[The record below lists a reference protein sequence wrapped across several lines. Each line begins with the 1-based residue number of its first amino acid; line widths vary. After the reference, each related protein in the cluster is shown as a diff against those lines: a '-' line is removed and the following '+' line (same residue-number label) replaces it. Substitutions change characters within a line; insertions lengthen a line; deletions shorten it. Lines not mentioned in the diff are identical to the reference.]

1 MDHRIRVNSAVY
13 YEDYENLQVIQWRGF
28 AGGDVTGNAA
38 AAKIKGVEGDI
49 TALLVTGLEVGA
61 SAGFNNAKYSEY
73 PGVNGPNT
81 DGTGN
86 RLPGPKLTGDFHL
99 NYRLATSVGTF
110 GAFGQVTYIGDQYED
125 PENTPSLRIPS
136 YTLVNTSVDYSTD
149 PTRWSVQL
157 WSRNLL
163 NKTYLLAQQADTLAV
178 LLGGGTQIDA
188 TYGMPRTF
196 GIKGTF
202 NF

>member
-1 MDHRIRVNSAVY
+1 
-13 YEDYENLQVIQWRGF
+13 
-28 AGGDVTGNAA
+28 
-38 AAKIKGVEGDI
+38 
-49 TALLVTGLEVGA
+49 
-61 SAGFNNAKYSEY
+61 
-73 PGVNGPNT
+73 
-81 DGTGN
+81 
-86 RLPGPKLTGDFHL
+86 L
-99 NYRLATSVGTF
+99 NYRLTTNVGTF

-136 YTLVNTSVDYSTD
+136 YTLVNSSVDYSTD